1 MERDVLET
9 GDPTE
14 QVALQPLKST
24 GITSKILQ
32 LAEIREAA
40 PVDLDCVPTKVNSL
54 DLRYLLE
61 ESFRDVPQSSPLKF
75 EYLKTSQILEM
86 KTLEWQVKAKL

>member
-1 MERDVLET
+1 MEKDVLET

-32 LAEIREAA
+32 LGQIREAA
-40 PVDLDCVPTKVNSL
+40 PVDLDSVPTEVNIL
-54 DLRYLLE
+54 DLSHLLE
-61 ESFRDVPQSSPLKF
+61 ESFRHAPQSRPLKP
-75 EYLKTSQILEM
+75 EYLQTSQILEM
-86 KTLEWQVKAKL
+86 ET